1 MKYIKI
7 FEQVVN
13 EGKIGDKLTALFT
26 KQTGIKLNDDVK
38 DSEYPGKWTVTRLWA
53 PQDTGGMNP
62 GLHMEITK
70 GNTTAHW
77 MAMDDK
83 GKLADSMKRIKKI

>member
-26 KQTGIKLNDDVK
+26 KQTGFKLNDDVK

-62 GLHMEITK
+62 GL
-70 GNTTAHW
+70 N
-77 MAMDDK
+77 
-83 GKLADSMKRIKKI
+83 LASLPAIFNLIACL